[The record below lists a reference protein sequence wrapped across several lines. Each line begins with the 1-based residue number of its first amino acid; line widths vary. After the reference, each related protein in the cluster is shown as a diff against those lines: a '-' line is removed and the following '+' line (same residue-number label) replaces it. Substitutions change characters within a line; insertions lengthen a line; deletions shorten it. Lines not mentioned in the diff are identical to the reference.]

1 MRVVCVGT
9 VLSRSGTPVIMP
21 LCAWER
27 RRGAVLAVPGAW
39 QEAEKGVGKKTVLC
53 YKDFKTGVVVHTFN
67 PII

>member
-1 MRVVCVGT
+1 
-9 VLSRSGTPVIMP
+9 MP

-39 QEAEKGVGKKTVLC
+39 QEAEKGVEKKTVLC